1 VNLKGI
7 FPPIPTPFANDAVDH
22 RPLAANIER
31 WMKTRLSGL
40 VIPGS
45 NAEAP
50 LLEDAEA
57 DAILETARKGI
68 PSSKTMI
75 AGVGRESTAATIAAA
90 KRAAALG
97 ADAVLV
103 RTPSYYKNVMN
114 TDAFVRHYTAVA
126 DASPVPVLLY
136 NVTMFTGVNLLPE
149 AAERLAVHGNIVG
162 MKESSSDM
170 AQLAECIARTPDDFI
185 VLAGSGTT
193 FYAALAAG
201 ASGAVLALS
210 GVIPDIC
217 VDLYEMVQKGRHSD
231 ALALQRRITPLAKLV
246 GTLYGIAG
254 LKYALD
260 QVGFTGG
267 PTRPPLGTVPVDGQ
281 RKIESELVSLTA
293 RV

>member
-22 RPLAANIER
+22 RALTANIDR
-31 WMKTRLSGL
+31 WMKTRLAGL
-40 VIPGS
+40 VILGS

-50 LLEDAEA
+50 LLEDDEA

-68 PSSKTMI
+68 PSTKTMI
-75 AGVGRESTAATIAAA
+75 AGVGRESTAATIAASR
-90 KRAAALG
+90 RAAARG

-114 TDAFVRHYTAVA
+114 TDAFVRHYSAVA

-136 NVTMFTGVNLLPE
+136 NVTMFTGVNLLPD
-149 AAERLAVHGNIVG
+149 AAERLARHGNIVG

-170 AQLAECIARTPDDFI
+170 AQFAETIARTPDDFI
-185 VLAGSGTT
+185 VLAGSGATL
-193 FYAALAAG
+193 YAALAAG

-217 VDLYEMVQKGRHSD
+217 VDLYEMVEKGRHVD
-231 ALALQRRITPLAKLV
+231 ALTLQRRITPLAKLL
-246 GTLYGIAG
+246 GAQYGIAG

-267 PTRPPLGTVPVDGQ
+267 PTRPPLGSVPPEGQ
-281 RKIESELVSLTA
+281 RKIQDELVSLTA

>member
-1 VNLKGI
+1 VNLNGI
-7 FPPIPTPFANDAVDH
+7 FPPIPTPFARDAVDH
-22 RPLAANIER
+22 RALAANIDK

-40 VIPGS
+40 VILGS
-45 NAEAP
+45 NGEAP

-75 AGVGRESTAATIAAA
+75 AGVGRESTAATIAATR
-90 KRAAALG
+90 RAAGLG
-97 ADAVLV
+97 ADTVLV

-136 NVTMFTGVNLLPE
+136 NVSMFTGVNLLPE
-149 AAERLAVHGNIVG
+149 AAERLAQHGNIVG

-170 AQLAECIARTPDDFI
+170 AQFAEIIARTPDDFT

-193 FYAALAAG
+193 FYAALSAG

-231 ALALQRRITPLAKLV
+231 ALALQRRITPLAKLL
-246 GTLYGIAG
+246 GASYGIAG

-281 RKIESELVSLTA
+281 RRIQEELASLTA